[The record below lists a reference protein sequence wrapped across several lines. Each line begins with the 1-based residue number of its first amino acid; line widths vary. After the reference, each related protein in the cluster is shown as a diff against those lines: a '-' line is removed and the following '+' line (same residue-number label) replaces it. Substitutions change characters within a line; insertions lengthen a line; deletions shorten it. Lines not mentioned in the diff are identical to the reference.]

1 MYIVHMKYHNI
12 VKMPLSSVGSRC
24 KSGKAHERSC
34 KYYYPHKRGNR
45 DVEIYQ

>member
-12 VKMPLSSVGSRC
+12 VKMPLSSVEGGC
-24 KSGKAHERSC
+24 KSGSTHERSC
-34 KYYYPHKRGNR
+34 KYYYLHKRGNR